1 MKEHV
6 KTGMTEVWVDNQITL
21 DYGSG
26 GKLTLDLIE
35 NVFKAENGL
44 DSAILEGIAFT
55 TDSHSIKPLFFKG
68 GDIGKL
74 AISGTVNDLLCV
86 GAKPL
91 YISSAFIIESGF
103 DMEKLKQIALSMRKE
118 AKFSNVKIVC
128 GDTKVVENGKCD
140 GVYIN
145 TSGIGKIIRPIDGK
159 NIKKGDVVIV
169 TGTVGDHGFSIM
181 NEREGLNLESNLS
194 SDVSNLVDLIMPLIE
209 SNIDIKFMRDPT
221 RGGLAM
227 CLNELCYKKDYGFE
241 IFEDKIPVRE
251 DVYIIS
257 EILGIEPYFS
267 ANEGKMVIVVA
278 ENDAD
283 RVIDSLKSNE
293 KGRDASVIGFVNDNL
308 NGKVVLNTK
317 FGSKRILR
325 MPISDKMPRIC

>member
-1 MKEHV
+1 M
-6 KTGMTEVWVDNQITL
+6 DNQITL

-35 NVFKAENGL
+35 NVFCAENGL
-44 DSAILEGIAFT
+44 DSAILEDIAFT
-55 TDSHSIKPLFFKG
+55 TDSHSVKPLFFKG

-118 AKFSNVKIVC
+118 AELSNVKIVC

-159 NIKKGDVVIV
+159 NIKNGDVVIV